1 MIQHLHLKIRLTN
14 HYHFSMK
21 KGDWILYNNK
31 RKKCFGIHHNDNIL
45 IKMNG
50 TLVQVN
56 KSKCK
61 TYA

>member
-1 MIQHLHLKIRLTN
+1 
-14 HYHFSMK
+14 MK
-21 KGDWILYNNK
+21 KGDLILYNSK
-31 RKKCFGIHHNDNIL
+31 RKKCFGIHHNGNIL